1 MKKLLLFLTLAGCAT
16 LSNVNSDVQPADPC
30 KAADRLESV
39 IAVSRS
45 TFAVAE
51 IAAAANGVSQTTL
64 DARRKIFNFSIDVM
78 EKELAELR
86 EQCNE

>member
-16 LSNVNSDVQPADPC
+16 LSNVNPDITPADPC
-30 KAADRLESV
+30 KEASRLESV

-45 TFAVAE
+45 TFAIAE
-51 IAAAANGVSQTTL
+51 IAAAANGASQTTL
-64 DARRKIFNFSIDVM
+64 DARRKIFNFFIGVM
-78 EKELAELR
+78 EEELAELK